1 MKTSRGNLHNITNQ
15 VGRGVTIP
23 RLQSIKKTGRRKQNS
38 NQLGTGN
45 GAPRFELVRP
55 PEDNFFQ
62 LEVIQSRSF
71 KQSHAAREI
80 TYRAK
85 LKNPADDVPLNHLL
99 PHLHALFDTI
109 IQETKRDYGDA
120 GVMRIYISHPQLE
133 SPIIYKPTYLGYL
146 DSQEILDYID
156 TVLYSAGEI
165 PADDQL
171 IINAAV
177 VEFVTGAGRK
187 PLINLDS
194 DLLSKKSIVKIR
206 NTDNSCLPRA
216 IMVGYSH
223 MCATVKK
230 DQESFKIYNR
240 MRDYRCS
247 LQRIEAT
254 NLREALGIPAD
265 RNGTMDDIYLYEDFL
280 QISIVV
286 ISARAG
292 NRKVYPGSSKY
303 DHKIFLYHS
312 GPPGKGHFDTI
323 VKVNALLGKQY
334 YCDVCDKG
342 FKNRTGHKCH
352 VWCNVCGRENC
363 VKKADWGTCPDC
375 NGEIRSQD
383 CFIAHKI
390 QRTGRGKNP
399 ELLPSLCEQYWQ
411 CNDCGV
417 SLKREEKENHEC
429 GEIKCY
435 NCGQCY
441 MAFEQHLCYMR
452 SSTSDVHP
460 DKFIFYDFECTQ
472 ENGKHIPNFVVAHS
486 ICSNCED
493 NPVTPDATCNNCG
506 SRCSVC
512 DKFNEKEHEW
522 ERYPCAGC
530 GKRQIIFSGSN
541 TKEDFCKWLIH
552 SQHKNFTV
560 IAHNARGYDSYFIY
574 EYLIDNSHTP
584 DPVIFSGSK
593 IMYMRVS
600 TGGLN
605 IRLLDSLNFLPM
617 PLAQLPKSFGLQEL
631 KKGFFPHFYN
641 IPDNQDDILLN
652 LPAVKYYDPDSM
664 SKERRME
671 FYEWY
676 ENHKN
681 DTFCFQKE
689 MKEYCISDVDILLQA
704 CWKFRQLL
712 KNQTGKKK
720 QVEDL
725 ENLMSMTIL
734 EHAVDSF
741 SFLTI
746 ASVCMGIFR
755 GKFLTETWAVL
766 LTENSKEGCTHGKDC
781 TCEWTEARKVD
792 NSSPLEVQWKGEW
805 EPRTNFNIMKE
816 KFVKSP
822 IGLIPVHGYGCK
834 DNHSKESIEW
844 LSLIQSEWMNK
855 GKNIEI
861 QHARSPSGEKVITC
875 QGLKNL

>member
-71 KQSHAAREI
+71 KQSHDAREI

-99 PHLHALFDTI
+99 PYLHALFDTI
-109 IQETKRDYGDA
+109 IQETKRDYGDT

-240 MRDYRCS
+240 MRDYICS

-292 NRKVYPGSSKY
+292 NRNVYPGSSKY

-323 VKVNALLGKQY
+323 VKVNGLLGKQY

-352 VWCNVCGRENC
+352 VWSNVCGER
-363 VKKADWGTCPDC
+363 K
-375 NGEIRSQD
+375 
-383 CFIAHKI
+383 
-390 QRTGRGKNP
+390 
-399 ELLPSLCEQYWQ
+399 LCE
-411 CNDCGV
+411 
-417 SLKREEKENHEC
+417 E
-429 GEIKCY
+429 
-435 NCGQCY
+435 
-441 MAFEQHLCYMR
+441 
-452 SSTSDVHP
+452 
-460 DKFIFYDFECTQ
+460 
-472 ENGKHIPNFVVAHS
+472 
-486 ICSNCED
+486 
-493 NPVTPDATCNNCG
+493 
-506 SRCSVC
+506 SRL
-512 DKFNEKEHEW
+512 
-522 ERYPCAGC
+522 G
-530 GKRQIIFSGSN
+530 
-541 TKEDFCKWLIH
+541 
-552 SQHKNFTV
+552 
-560 IAHNARGYDSYFIY
+560 
-574 EYLIDNSHTP
+574 
-584 DPVIFSGSK
+584 
-593 IMYMRVS
+593 
-600 TGGLN
+600 
-605 IRLLDSLNFLPM
+605 
-617 PLAQLPKSFGLQEL
+617 
-631 KKGFFPHFYN
+631 
-641 IPDNQDDILLN
+641 N
-652 LPAVKYYDPDSM
+652 LS
-664 SKERRME
+664 
-671 FYEWY
+671 
-676 ENHKN
+676 
-681 DTFCFQKE
+681 
-689 MKEYCISDVDILLQA
+689 
-704 CWKFRQLL
+704 
-712 KNQTGKKK
+712 
-720 QVEDL
+720 
-725 ENLMSMTIL
+725 
-734 EHAVDSF
+734 
-741 SFLTI
+741 
-746 ASVCMGIFR
+746 
-755 GKFLTETWAVL
+755 
-766 LTENSKEGCTHGKDC
+766 
-781 TCEWTEARKVD
+781 
-792 NSSPLEVQWKGEW
+792 
-805 EPRTNFNIMKE
+805 
-816 KFVKSP
+816 
-822 IGLIPVHGYGCK
+822 
-834 DNHSKESIEW
+834 
-844 LSLIQSEWMNK
+844 
-855 GKNIEI
+855 
-861 QHARSPSGEKVITC
+861 
-875 QGLKNL
+875 